1 MLIIYREIAL
11 EDAAIAAFN
20 SLLSSESNV
29 YNVDFEIIVYNLLLV
44 RLIER
49 IKI

>member
-11 EDAAIAAFN
+11 KDTTIIIFN

-29 YNVDFEIIVYNLLLV
+29 YSVDFKIIVYNLLF
-44 RLIER
+44 I
-49 IKI
+49 